1 MVLMVQICFARFFT
15 QKKGFCMKLQYAFAR
30 KVAAGFLAVAV
41 AAAGA
46 NAFAANYTW
55 KGGTNTA
62 TKNWATG
69 SNWAQTAAPAIA
81 PPDFSSVVIG
91 PINGGTA
98 IAPVQRTITVNSD
111 TNEISSLEFTNN
123 FAGYL
128 FGGGGAVVVNG
139 AITNNNNTLTT
150 QGTGAAS
157 VVLRSVT
164 LNGDTSLSGSGA
176 PTEIFSEI
184 SGVSPTTKL
193 TVTGNN
199 LILDGT
205 IVSVDISASTGSTV
219 SLNQSPS
226 FTNLTIGANGAL
238 GGLPGRDPGT
248 FFGATGTGLLDLK
261 NASTTTM
268 AVAGASPGAGDGG
281 SNYDAYAT
289 EGAVNFGGTLNI
301 DWAQVG
307 SGLFNNYTTFN
318 LFDGSTYTGNFST
331 VSLAGGVAPY
341 DTLSFTQFGTE
352 WSTQPFVGAGG
363 QSQWL
368 VFQAQSGNLVVV
380 PEPSTIVFAGLGVA
394 MSGWTMWKKRRLS
407 KLLAAKVA

>member
-98 IAPVQRTITVNSD
+98 IAPVQRTITVNS
-111 TNEISSLEFTNN
+111 NEVSSLQFNN
-123 FAGYL
+123 NNAGYA
-128 FGGGGAVVVNG
+128 FTGNGYVVVNG
-139 AITNNNNTLTT
+139 AITNNNTALSTA
-150 QGTGAAS
+150 GTGAAS
-157 VVLRSVT
+157 TVLRNVQ

-176 PTEIFSEI
+176 PTEIFASI
-184 SGVSPTTKL
+184 TGVDALTTL

-205 IVSVDISASTGSTV
+205 GLEVNLIASTGSTV
-219 SLNQSPS
+219 SLNQSPA
-226 FTNLTIGANGAL
+226 FTNLTIGAGGAL

-248 FFGATGTGLLDLK
+248 FFSATGTGDVELK
-261 NASTTTM
+261 NASTTTF
-268 AVAGASPGAGDGG
+268 AVAGAPPGAGDGG
-281 SNYDAYAT
+281 TSYDQYAT
-289 EGAVNFGGTLNI
+289 GGAMKFGGTLVV

-307 SGLFNNYTTFN
+307 SSLFDNYTTFD
-318 LFDGSTYTGNFST
+318 LFNGGSYAGNFSS

>member
-1 MVLMVQICFARFFT
+1 
-15 QKKGFCMKLQYAFAR
+15 MKLQYAFAR

-55 KGGTNTA
+55 KGGTNATSKNWVTGTNWSQTA
-62 TKNWATG
+62 TPAV
-69 SNWAQTAAPAIA
+69 APQ
-81 PPDFSSVVIG
+81 DLSTVIIG
-91 PINGGTA
+91 ALGGGTA
-98 IAPVQRTITVNSD
+98 GSQRAINVASD
-111 TNEISSLEFTNN
+111 TNEVSSLQFNN
-123 FAGYL
+123 NNAGYA
-128 FGGGGAVVVNG
+128 FTGNGYVVVNG
-139 AITNNNNTLTT
+139 AITNNNTTLSSA
-150 QGTGAAS
+150 GTGAAS
-157 VVLRSVT
+157 TVLRNVQ
-164 LNGDTSLSGSGA
+164 LNGDTSLSGTGA
-176 PTEIFSEI
+176 PTEIFASI
-184 SGVSPTTKL
+184 TGVNEFTTL

-205 IVSVDISASTGSTV
+205 GVAVNLIASTGSTV
-219 SLNQSPS
+219 SLNQSPA
-226 FTNLTIGANGAL
+226 FTNLTIGAGGAL

-248 FFGATGTGLLDLK
+248 FFSATGTGDVELK
-261 NASTTTM
+261 NASTTTF
-268 AVAGASPGAGDGG
+268 AVAGVQPGAGDAGTSYDQFATGG
-281 SNYDAYAT
+281 AMK
-289 EGAVNFGGTLNI
+289 FGGTLVV

-307 SGLFNNYTTFN
+307 SSLFDNYTTFD
-318 LFDGSTYTGNFST
+318 LFNGGTYAGNFSS

-341 DTLSFTQFGTE
+341 DALSFTQFGTE

-407 KLLAAKVA
+407 KLFAAKVG

>member
-1 MVLMVQICFARFFT
+1 
-15 QKKGFCMKLQYAFAR
+15 MKLQYAFAR

-55 KGGTNTA
+55 KGGTTTA
-62 TKNWATG
+62 SRAWVTG
-69 SNWAQTAAPAIA
+69 SNWAQAATPAVA
-81 PPDFSSVVIG
+81 PQDFSSVIIG
-91 PINGGTA
+91 PINGGTLA
-98 IAPVQRTITVNSD
+98 TPVQRTITVASD
-111 TNEISSLEFTNN
+111 TNEISSLEFTSNN
-123 FAGYL
+123 AGYT
-128 FGGGGAVVVNG
+128 FGGAGSVVVNG
-139 AITNNNNTLTT
+139 AITNNNTTLTT
-150 QGTGAAS
+150 GATGKAS
-157 VVLRSVT
+157 VVLRNVT
-164 LNGDTSLSGSGA
+164 LNGDTTLSGSGA

-184 SGVSPTTKL
+184 SGVDATTTL
-193 TVTGNN
+193 IVTGNN

-205 IVSVDISASTGSTV
+205 TVGVNINASTGSDV
-219 SLNQSPS
+219 SLNQSPTL
-226 FTNLTIGANGAL
+226 TNMTIGANGTL
-238 GGLPGRDPGT
+238 SGLVGRDPGT
-248 FFGATGTGLLDLK
+248 FFSATATGLLDLK
-261 NASTTTM
+261 NASTTKF

-281 SNYDAYAT
+281 TNYDSYAT
-289 EGAVNFGGTLNI
+289 DGTVNFGGTLI
-301 DWAQVG
+301 VDWAQVG

-318 LFDGSTYTGNFST
+318 LFDGSAYTGNFST

-352 WSTQPFVGAGG
+352 WSTQPFVGQGG

>member
-1 MVLMVQICFARFFT
+1 
-15 QKKGFCMKLQYAFAR
+15 MKLQYAFAR

-55 KGGTNTA
+55 KGGTNPTSKNWVTGTNWSQTA
-62 TKNWATG
+62 TPAV
-69 SNWAQTAAPAIA
+69 APQ
-81 PPDFSSVVIG
+81 DLSTVIIG
-91 PINGGTA
+91 ALNGGTPGSQRA
-98 IAPVQRTITVNSD
+98 INVASD
-111 TNEISSLEFTNN
+111 TNEVSSLQFNN
-123 FAGYL
+123 NNAGYA
-128 FGGGGAVVVNG
+128 FTGNGYVVVNG
-139 AITNNNNTLTT
+139 AITNNNTALSSA
-150 QGTGAAS
+150 GTGAAS
-157 VVLRSVT
+157 TVLRNVQ

-176 PTEIFSEI
+176 PTEIFASI
-184 SGVSPTTKL
+184 TGVDALTTL

-205 IVSVDISASTGSTV
+205 GVDVNLIASTGSTV
-219 SLNQSPS
+219 SLNQSPA
-226 FTNLTIGANGAL
+226 FTNLTIGAGGAL

-248 FFGATGTGLLDLK
+248 FFSATGTGDVELK
-261 NASTTTM
+261 NASTTTF
-268 AVAGASPGAGDGG
+268 AVAGAPPGAGDGG
-281 SNYDAYAT
+281 TSYDQYAT
-289 EGAVNFGGTLNI
+289 GGAMKFGGTLVV

-307 SGLFNNYTTFN
+307 SSLFDNYTTFD
-318 LFDGSTYTGNFST
+318 LFNGGSYAGNFSS